1 MDVSIIIPWK
11 GEEDCLNTTL
21 ESLYKAKNTV
31 DYEIVIVS
39 NFNQGKSYPV
49 LDLKKERNVDIR
61 VISGDNLSIGQA
73 RNLGA
78 TYARGDYLFFGD
90 DHLMFSDYSLD
101 NLVINLQLSNGN
113 CITPAIEDTA
123 TGIIGYGGTFNKSL
137 DYIWISKS
145 LLPIEEVLLAPGY
158 GILMKK
164 SFFEEL
170 GGFNES
176 FLKYGVED
184 YEFSLRLWFLGY
196 RLVVDSE
203 TILKHSPIVDNLY
216 KVSHSELIYNYLTLG
231 YLLFD
236 EDSFSR
242 VLELFR
248 TNHHFNNA
256 LSLLMEGNSLMEDR
270 KNNIQYK
277 TIEDKKLFD
286 KFLVIF

>member
-1 MDVSIIIPWK
+1 
-11 GEEDCLNTTL
+11 
-21 ESLYKAKNTV
+21 
-31 DYEIVIVS
+31 
-39 NFNQGKSYPV
+39 
-49 LDLKKERNVDIR
+49 
-61 VISGDNLSIGQA
+61 
-73 RNLGA
+73 
-78 TYARGDYLFFGD
+78 
-90 DHLMFSDYSLD
+90 
-101 NLVINLQLSNGN
+101 
-113 CITPAIEDTA
+113 
-123 TGIIGYGGTFNKSL
+123 
-137 DYIWISKS
+137 
-145 LLPIEEVLLAPGY
+145 
-158 GILMKK
+158 MKK

-196 RLVVDSE
+196 KLVVDSE
-203 TILKHSPIVDNLY
+203 TVLKHSPIVDNLY
-216 KVSHSELIYNYLTLG
+216 KVSHSELIYNYLALG

-256 LSLLMEGNSLMEDR
+256 LSLLMERNSLIEDR
-270 KNNIQYK
+270 KNNIEYK